1 MWSLARTV
9 EPEWLDL
16 LQPDNPRAVRAR
28 RDLARI
34 NTCMLQAAIMARTLL
49 AHARECKPQ
58 TLLDLGAGDG
68 TFMLGLARQLA
79 SRWPR
84 ASVILLDRHAI
95 VSADTR
101 QGFRALDWSVDV
113 VAADAFAFLAEPG
126 APTFDVIAANLF
138 LHHFPCERLAHL
150 LALAAKRTALFVAC
164 EPRRAA
170 LSLAASRL
178 LWLIGCGE
186 VSRHDAVL
194 SVRAGFRGRELSRL
208 WPQGGWTFHEAPA
221 KLFTHCFV
229 ARRTERAP

>member
-1 MWSLARTV
+1 MWNVARTV

-34 NTCMLQAAIMARTLL
+34 NACMLQGAIMARALL
-49 AHARECKPQ
+49 AHARERKPQ

-68 TFMLGLARQLA
+68 TFMLGLARRLA

-84 ASVILLDRHAI
+84 AAVVLLDRHDI

-101 QGFRALDWSVDV
+101 HGFRALDWSVDT
-113 VAADAFAFLAEPG
+113 VAADVFEFLAEPG

-138 LHHFPCERLAHL
+138 LHHFPSERLARL
-150 LALAAKRTALFVAC
+150 FALAAKRTALFVAC

-170 LSLAASRL
+170 LPLAGSRL
-178 LWLIGCGE
+178 LWLIGCGD

-194 SVRAGFRGRELSRL
+194 SVRAGFRGRELSQL
-208 WPQGGWTFHEAPA
+208 WPEGGWTFHEAPA

-229 ARRTERAP
+229 ARRAESAP